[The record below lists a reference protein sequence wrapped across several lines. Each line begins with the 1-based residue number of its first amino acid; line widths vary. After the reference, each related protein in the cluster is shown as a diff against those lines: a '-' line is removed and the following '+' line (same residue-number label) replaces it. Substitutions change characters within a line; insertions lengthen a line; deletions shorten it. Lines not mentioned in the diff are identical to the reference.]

1 MENNDILNQ
10 GKEVLEI
17 EAAAISQLIRHL
29 DENFVAAVELLY
41 TCKGRAIIIGM
52 GKPGIIAKKISATLA
67 STGTPSFFLH
77 SAEAAHGDLGML
89 TKEDVAVILSNSGE
103 TKEITQILPSI
114 KKLGLKIISLNGN
127 LNSTL
132 AQNSDIILNT
142 RVEKEACKLGLAP
155 TASTT
160 AMLAMGDALS
170 VVLLQK
176 RGFKKEDYAFFHPG
190 GALGKRLL
198 LKVED
203 VMRQNKANPLVK
215 ESETVQDVLLK
226 ITQAR
231 AGAASV
237 VNDKGILTGI
247 FTDGDLR
254 RHLKKDVHLLEM
266 KVCEAMTKNPTVITK
281 EKLVAECLKI
291 FEQKKIDEI
300 PVVDDEN
307 KPIGL
312 LDVQDVLKAGI
323 T

>member
-1 MENNDILNQ
+1 MKKNNILNQ

-17 EAAAISQLIRHL
+17 EANAILRLSKHL
-29 DENFVAAVELLY
+29 NENFIAAVQMLY
-41 TCKGRAIIIGM
+41 NCKGRAIIIGM

-77 SAEAAHGDLGML
+77 PAEAAHGDLGMV
-89 TKEDVAVILSNSGE
+89 TKKDIAVILSNSGE
-103 TKEITQILPSI
+103 TEEIIEILPSI
-114 KKLGLKIISLNGN
+114 KKIGLKIIALSGN

-132 AQNSDIILNT
+132 NKVSDVVLDT
-142 RVEKEACKLGLAP
+142 SVEKEACKLGLAP

-160 AMLAMGDALS
+160 AMLAVGDALA

-176 RGFKKEDYAFFHPG
+176 RGFKKEDYAFYHPG

-198 LKVED
+198 LRVED
-203 VMRQNKANPLVK
+203 IMRRKGGNPVVGKDELVK
-215 ESETVQDVLLK
+215 DVLLK

-237 VNDKGILTGI
+237 VDNKGILAGI

-254 RHLKKDVHLLEM
+254 RHLEKNRNLLGI
-266 KVCEAMTKNPTVITK
+266 KISQVMTKNPTVVDR
-281 EKLVAECLKI
+281 EKLVAECLEI

-300 PVVDDEN
+300 PVVDNEN
-307 KPIGL
+307 RLIGL
-312 LDVQDVLKAGI
+312 LDIQDVVKSGI
-323 T
+323 V

>member
-1 MENNDILNQ
+1 MLKDSILEQ
-10 GKEVLEI
+10 GKEVLQI
-17 EAAAISQLIRHL
+17 EAAAISQLIKHL

-41 TCKGRAIIIGM
+41 HSKGRAIIIGM
-52 GKPGIIAKKISATLA
+52 GKPGIIARKLSATFA

-89 TKEDVAVILSNSGE
+89 TKDDVAVILSNSGE
-103 TKEITQILPSI
+103 TEEIIKILPSI
-114 KKLGLKIISLNGN
+114 KKLGLKIISLTGN
-127 LNSTL
+127 LSSTL
-132 AQNSDIILNT
+132 AQNSDIVLNT
-142 RVEKEACKLGLAP
+142 KVEKEACKLGLAP

-160 AMLAMGDALS
+160 AMLAMGDALAI
-170 VVLLQK
+170 VLLQK

-203 VMRQNKANPLVK
+203 IMRQNEANPLVK
-215 ESETVQDVLLK
+215 ENELIKDVLLK

-237 VNDKGILTGI
+237 VNEKGILTGI

-254 RHLKKDVHLLEM
+254 RHLKEDINLLEIEVG
-266 KVCEAMTKNPTVITK
+266 KIMTRNPIVIGK

-291 FEQKKIDEI
+291 FEQRKIDEI
-300 PVVDDEN
+300 PVVDENN
-307 KPIGL
+307 KPVGL
-312 LDVQDVLKAGI
+312 LDIQDVIKAGI

>member
-1 MENNDILNQ
+1 
-10 GKEVLEI
+10 
-17 EAAAISQLIRHL
+17 
-29 DENFVAAVELLY
+29 
-41 TCKGRAIIIGM
+41 M
-52 GKPGIIAKKISATLA
+52 GKPGIIARKLSATFA

-89 TKEDVAVILSNSGE
+89 TKDDVAVILSNSGE
-103 TKEITQILPSI
+103 TEEIIKILPSI
-114 KKLGLKIISLNGN
+114 KKLELKIISLTGN
-127 LNSTL
+127 LSSTL
-132 AQNSDIILNT
+132 AQNSDIVLNT
-142 RVEKEACKLGLAP
+142 KVEKEACKLGLAP

-160 AMLAMGDALS
+160 AMLAMGDALAI
-170 VVLLQK
+170 VLLQK

-203 VMRQNKANPLVK
+203 IMRQNEANPLVK
-215 ESETVQDVLLK
+215 ENELIKDVLLK

-237 VNDKGILTGI
+237 VNEEGILTGI

-254 RHLKKDVHLLEM
+254 RHLKEDINLLEIEVG
-266 KVCEAMTKNPTVITK
+266 KIMTRNPIVIGK

-291 FEQKKIDEI
+291 FEQGKIDEI
-300 PVVDDEN
+300 PVVDENN
-307 KPIGL
+307 KPVGL
-312 LDVQDVLKAGI
+312 LDIQDAIKAGI

>member
-1 MENNDILNQ
+1 MKKDSILEQ
-10 GKEVLEI
+10 GKEVLQI
-17 EAAAISQLIRHL
+17 EAEAISQLIKHL

-41 TCKGRAIIIGM
+41 NCKGRAIIIGM
-52 GKPGIIAKKISATLA
+52 GKPGIIAKKLSATLA

-77 SAEAAHGDLGML
+77 SAEAAHGDLGMA
-89 TKEDVAVILSNSGE
+89 TNNDVAVILSNSGE
-103 TKEITQILPSI
+103 TEEIIKILPSI
-114 KKLGLKIISLNGN
+114 KKLGLKIISLTGN

-132 AQNSDIILNT
+132 AQNSDIVLNT
-142 RVEKEACKLGLAP
+142 KVEKEACKLGLAP

-176 RGFKKEDYAFFHPG
+176 RGFKKEDYAFYHPG

-203 VMRQNKANPLVK
+203 IMRQNGANPLVK
-215 ESETVQDVLLK
+215 ENELVQDVLLK

-237 VNDKGILTGI
+237 VDNKGILTGI

-254 RHLKKDVHLLEM
+254 RHLKGNINLLEM
-266 KVCEAMTKNPTVITK
+266 KVAEVMTKNPTVINK
-281 EKLVAECLKI
+281 EKLIVECLKI

-300 PVVDDEN
+300 PVVDENN
-307 KPIGL
+307 KPVGL
-312 LDVQDVLKAGI
+312 LDVQDVIKSGI